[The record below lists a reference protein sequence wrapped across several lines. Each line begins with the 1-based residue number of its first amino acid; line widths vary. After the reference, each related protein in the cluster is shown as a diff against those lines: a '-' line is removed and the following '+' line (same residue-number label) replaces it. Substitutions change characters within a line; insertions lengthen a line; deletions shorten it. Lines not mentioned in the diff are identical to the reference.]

1 MNMCEYFQQIRYT
14 PVGEFVRFLVLKRLA
29 RGPAGVGE
37 IDQMVREAVEVLGV
51 RYDWRVWPRLL
62 EGEVEVKDGVVTIT
76 PRGRWI
82 LELTGEEVAKYVKKK
97 LGVEV

>member
-1 MNMCEYFQQIRYT
+1 MNMCVYLQQIRYT
-14 PVGEFVRFLVLKRLA
+14 PVGEFVRLLVLKRLA

-37 IDQMVREAVEVLGV
+37 IDQMVREAVEALGV

-62 EGEVEVKDGVVTIT
+62 EGEVEFREGVAVIT

-82 LELTGEEVAKYVKKK
+82 LEQTGEEVAKYVKKK

>member
-1 MNMCEYFQQIRYT
+1 M
-14 PVGEFVRFLVLKRLA
+14 LKRLA
-29 RGPAGVGE
+29 RGPAEVEE
-37 IDQMVREAVEVLGV
+37 IDKLAEETVRRLHV

-82 LELTGEEVAKYVKKK
+82 LELTGEEVAKYIERT
-97 LGVEV
+97 LGVTL

>member
-1 MNMCEYFQQIRYT
+1 MNARYLQQIRYT
-14 PVGEFVRFLVLKRLA
+14 PVGEYIRLLVLKRLT
-29 RGPAGVGE
+29 RGPAKVE
-37 IDQMVREAVEVLGV
+37 EVDRMVREAVEALGV

-62 EGEVEVKDGVVTIT
+62 EGEVEIRGGIAVIT

-82 LELTGEEVAKYVKKK
+82 LEQTEEEVAKYVRKR

>member
-1 MNMCEYFQQIRYT
+1 MNMCQQIRYT
-14 PVGEFVRFLVLKRLA
+14 PVGEYVRFLVLKRLA
-29 RGPAGVGE
+29 RGPAEVEE
-37 IDQMVREAVEVLGV
+37 IDRMIREAVEALGV
-51 RYDWRVWPRLL
+51 RYDWRVWPRLV

-82 LELTGEEVAKYVKKK
+82 LEQTGEEVAVYVRKR

>member
-1 MNMCEYFQQIRYT
+1 MNCRQIRYT
-14 PVGEFVRFLVLKRLA
+14 PVGEYLRLKILRRLSKGPAPVEEMDELA
-29 RGPAGVGE
+29 R
-37 IDQMVREAVEVLGV
+37 RAVEALGV

-62 EGEVEVKDGVVTIT
+62 EGVVEIRGGIAVIT

-82 LELTGEEVAKYVKKK
+82 LELTGEEVAAYVRKR

>member
-1 MNMCEYFQQIRYT
+1 MNCRQIRYT
-14 PVGEFVRFLVLKRLA
+14 PVGEYIRLLVLKRLS
-29 RGPAGVGE
+29 RGPAKVEE
-37 IDQMVREAVEVLGV
+37 IDRMVEEAVEAPGV

-62 EGEVEVKDGVVTIT
+62 EGEVEVRGGIAVIT

-82 LELTGEEVAKYVKKK
+82 LELTGEEVAKYVRKR

>member
-1 MNMCEYFQQIRYT
+1 MEVSKYIRYT
-14 PVGEFVRFLVLKRLA
+14 PVGEYVRLLVLKRLA
-29 RGPAGVGE
+29 RGPAEVEE
-37 IDQMVREAVEVLGV
+37 IDKLAEEAVRRLHV

-82 LELTGEEVAKYVKKK
+82 LGLTGEEVARYIEKT
-97 LGVEV
+97 LGVTL

>member
-1 MNMCEYFQQIRYT
+1 MNTCGYLQQIRYT
-14 PVGEFVRFLVLKRLA
+14 PVGEYVRLLVLKRLA
-29 RGPAGVGE
+29 RGPAKVEE
-37 IDQMVREAVEVLGV
+37 IDRMVEEAVKTLGIK
-51 RYDWRVWPRLL
+51 YDWRAWPKLL
-62 EGEVEVKDGVVTIT
+62 EGEVEFREGVVTIT

>member
-1 MNMCEYFQQIRYT
+1 MAE
-14 PVGEFVRFLVLKRLA
+14 
-29 RGPAGVGE
+29 
-37 IDQMVREAVEVLGV
+37 EAVRRLHV

-82 LELTGEEVAKYVKKK
+82 LELTDEEVAKYIERT
-97 LGVEV
+97 LGVTL

>member
-1 MNMCEYFQQIRYT
+1 MNMWYLQQIRYT
-14 PVGEFVRFLVLKRLA
+14 PVGEYLRLKILRRLSKGPAPVEEVDELA
-29 RGPAGVGE
+29 R
-37 IDQMVREAVEVLGV
+37 RAVEALGV

-62 EGEVEVKDGVVTIT
+62 EGEVEVRGGVVAIT

-82 LELTGEEVAKYVKKK
+82 LEQTEEEVAAYVRKR

>member
-1 MNMCEYFQQIRYT
+1 MNMCSQQIRYT
-14 PVGEFVRFLVLKRLA
+14 PVGEYIRLLVLKRLA

-37 IDQMVREAVEVLGV
+37 IDRMVRETVEKIGI
-51 RYDWRVWPRLL
+51 RYDWRVWSRLV
-62 EGEVEVKDGVVTIT
+62 EGEVEVKDGVVAIT

-82 LELTGEEVAKYVKKK
+82 LELTGEEVARYVKKR